1 MKIRFRFLV
10 LGLRPC
16 QEFPRKKSRKEKGWM
31 MDQHDVLK
39 LSVAPKVTVRTLEK
53 RGVGEIPTCRYRQI
67 CSDITPIYIYI
78 ILYVQMFKT
87 SQFLTLKTRPTQ
99 GIKALASCPRHQGG
113 SKKDEKSR
121 ED

>member
-1 MKIRFRFLV
+1 MTTPSPLGVNGLKLSQVYKNMKIRFRFLV

-78 ILYVQMFKT
+78 ILYYMFK
-87 SQFLTLKTRPTQ
+87 
-99 GIKALASCPRHQGG
+99 C
-113 SKKDEKSR
+113 SKR
-121 ED
+121 RNF